1 MLQQVAQKSAQTAR
15 LLPRRRERIDRTVVS
30 AVRRHDSSTAAE
42 PAEMNMTEGNKNP
55 QGYRTDKPRYRPL
68 RPELPHEIRLGFN
81 DDSTKQIVY
90 AR

>member
-30 AVRRHDSSTAAE
+30 AAE

-55 QGYRTDKPRYRPL
+55 QGHRTAKPRDRPL

-81 DDSTKQIVY
+81 DESTKQIVY